1 MSSEEMRV
9 ELEAF
14 VNTGLQEGWYGWPL
28 KEESRTNQ
36 TSGVLHAGLIRFWRR
51 QGSKAIGPH
60 ERLQAFRAGCRYCVE
75 N

>member
-14 VNTGLQEGWYGWPL
+14 VNTGLQEGWGGWPL
-28 KEESRTNQ
+28 KEETRMNQ
-36 TSGVLHAGLIRFWRR
+36 TSGVLHAGPIKFRRR
-51 QGSKAIGPH
+51 QNIPATAARG
-60 ERLQAFRAGCRYCVE
+60 RLQAFRAGGRYFVE